1 MSVMLTIKHKRFVRK
16 MDASFHTTCKN
27 GSIFALTWKLF
38 FLKELQIDF
47 NWELYPYQDIPTKC
61 ESA

>member
-1 MSVMLTIKHKRFVRK
+1 
-16 MDASFHTTCKN
+16 MDASFHATCKN
-27 GSIFALTWKLF
+27 RSIFTLTWKLF

-47 NWELYPYQDIPTKC
+47 HWELYPYQDIPTKC